1 MASESAPTVKPPGR
15 TMTAAKRCAGAARRE
30 RACVGAQRSDQL
42 FASFCLADGFCYEPH
57 VALDVGDG
65 ILGLELEDAIAD
77 APQHRARERAR
88 VGAGEHDVGSELEQ
102 FLGRPVV
109 QRMP

>member
-1 MASESAPTVKPPGR
+1 MV
-15 TMTAAKRCAGAARRE
+15 
-30 RACVGAQRSDQL
+30 
-42 FASFCLADGFCYEPH
+42 DGFRYEPQ

-77 APQHRARERAR
+77 APQQRARERAR

-109 QRMP
+109 QRMAPAPRSRTTTPRDRPRANLP